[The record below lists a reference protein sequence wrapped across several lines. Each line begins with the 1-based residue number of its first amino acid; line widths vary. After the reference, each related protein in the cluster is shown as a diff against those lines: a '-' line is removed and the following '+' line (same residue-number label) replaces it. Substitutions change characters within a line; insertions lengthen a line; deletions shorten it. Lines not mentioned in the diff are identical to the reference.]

1 MAITV
6 TDNRQDGPG
15 FPIAKYQF
23 TQQSWAAAASTA
35 TTEDIKINGTIV
47 AVEVIASD
55 SANAIT
61 YTVALETSNGASVFS
76 VASIAENAKTWLDAR
91 SHKGTQDAD
100 FNPVP
105 VNDTL
110 TATFTPSGV
119 PGTGGSTLDV
129 ILYVE

>member
-1 MAITV
+1 MAITIK
-6 TDNRQDGPG
+6 DRRREGEK
-15 FPIAKYQF
+15 IATYQF
-23 TQQSWAAAASTA
+23 TQQSWAAAVSDA
-35 TTEDIKINGTIV
+35 TTEDIANLNGTIV

-61 YTVALETSNGASVFS
+61 YTVALETSNGTSVFS

-91 SHKGTQDAD
+91 SHKGTQDAN